1 MILHA
6 MPSRDLP
13 LVIYGE
19 TEGVNPFDKRKARE
33 SHCKPYAMWSAAMNR
48 TEYLLRRLG
57 LAAFVLLGVLL
68 LTFIVSRVIPGDP
81 ARLYLGSRAR
91 PEAIERVREEFGLN
105 DPLPQ
110 QFLRYIGSTL
120 RGDLGYSFRTKRP
133 IVQDLRTRLP
143 ATMELV
149 IAAMALAL
157 LIGLPLGVLSAA
169 KAGKRFDQ
177 LSRIL
182 TIAGVSLPS
191 FWLALLLQL
200 LFFMTLDW
208 LPLGG
213 RLSRSILLSDPFP
226 QVTGLFL
233 IDAAL
238 AGNWEAWLDALWHII
253 MPAAV
258 LATYPISLAA
268 RMTRAS
274 MLEAL
279 AETYITA
286 ARAAG
291 LSGLEILFKL
301 ALKNAIVPTLTA
313 LGLVFAFSITGA
325 VLVEII
331 FNWPGMGSYMMDAIL
346 SDDIYVLF
354 AVTLIVTV
362 AYIIVN
368 LLVDVLQAAL
378 DPRVRL
384 GEG

>member
-1 MILHA
+1 M
-6 MPSRDLP
+6 
-13 LVIYGE
+13 
-19 TEGVNPFDKRKARE
+19 T
-33 SHCKPYAMWSAAMNR
+33 R
-48 TEYLLRRLG
+48 TEYLLRRLA
-57 LAAFVLLGVLL
+57 LAAFVLLGVLM
-68 LTFIVSRVIPGDP
+68 LTFVVSRVIPGDP

-91 PEAIERVREEFGLN
+91 PEAIAEVREQFGLD

-110 QFLRYIGSTL
+110 QFLRYVSSTL
-120 RGDLGYSFRTKRP
+120 SGDLGFSFRTKRP
-133 IVQDLRTRLP
+133 IVDDLRTRLP

-149 IAAMALAL
+149 AAAMALAV
-157 LIGLPLGVLSAA
+157 IVGLPLGVLSAA
-169 KAGKRFDQ
+169 HAGKRFDQ

-200 LFFMTLDW
+200 LFFMTLGW

-213 RLSRSILLSDPFP
+213 RLSRHILLAEPFV
-226 QVTGLFL
+226 QVTGFYL

-238 AGNWEAWLDALWHII
+238 AGNWQAWGDALWHII

-291 LSGLEILFKL
+291 LSEFEIRFKL

-346 SDDIYVLF
+346 SDDVFVLF

-362 AYIIVN
+362 VYIIVN

-384 GEG
+384 GES

>member
-1 MILHA
+1 M
-6 MPSRDLP
+6 SR
-13 LVIYGE
+13 
-19 TEGVNPFDKRKARE
+19 N
-33 SHCKPYAMWSAAMNR
+33 
-48 TEYLLRRLG
+48 
-57 LAAFVLLGVLL
+57 
-68 LTFIVSRVIPGDP
+68 
-81 ARLYLGSRAR
+81 
-91 PEAIERVREEFGLN
+91 
-105 DPLPQ
+105 
-110 QFLRYIGSTL
+110 
-120 RGDLGYSFRTKRP
+120 
-133 IVQDLRTRLP
+133 
-143 ATMELV
+143 
-149 IAAMALAL
+149 
-157 LIGLPLGVLSAA
+157 
-169 KAGKRFDQ
+169 
-177 LSRIL
+177 
-182 TIAGVSLPS
+182 
-191 FWLALLLQL
+191 
-200 LFFMTLDW
+200 
-208 LPLGG
+208 
-213 RLSRSILLSDPFP
+213 ILLSDPFP
-226 QVTGLFL
+226 QVTGMFL

-238 AGNWEAWLDALWHII
+238 SGNWEAWLDALWHII

-291 LSGLEILFKL
+291 LSEFEILFKL

-384 GEG
+384 GDG